1 MKRIILFMLVCIG
14 MTCRMYGQNERHMQ
28 VVSFDKIDER
38 TAQLKGTARL
48 DNNNR
53 NAALIKVNTYG
64 KGYSFTNGTV
74 GLVGDIVYREDGEIW
89 VYVPR
94 RSQKLTITH
103 ERFGRCEY
111 EFEIPIDEGTVYRMK
126 LDPGV
131 GSFVNIRASQTGA
144 TVFVD
149 GEAIGKTPLVNE
161 YIMRGK
167 HKVKVEK
174 GRLVGEQDIE
184 VGDDI
189 APDHYIEL
197 IDQSP
202 HYARVTIKVDNDK
215 EAEIWCDGENKGY
228 GQWKT
233 ELYEGT
239 YYIETRKDSC
249 ESRNTTIKVFG
260 QKDSTYVVVPPEPFK
275 GTMQLQVFPRKANIT
290 VNKTRYENATKIPVN
305 VGKILVECTRKGYK
319 DLEREYTLSKDQHIS
334 DTITME
340 RISYIKSTQAYI
352 GAGFSYNTLSGVTG
366 LAGVTFKHFDLQL
379 SYTIGLTSTDDVMWY
394 SGNDYQ
400 NTINY
405 KQSGFA
411 AKLGYQIRASSRI
424 AIVPQAGYLLMTLAA
439 TKTDGLQST
448 LYGDASKCSCLTFG
462 AKVVFVPWKMVGIF
476 INPEYAAAMKKDAY
490 YEHIADALGLTAG
503 GLYVHAGLV
512 VKF

>member
-1 MKRIILFMLVCIG
+1 MLVCIG
-14 MTCRMYGQNERHMQ
+14 MACRMYGQNEPVLSVTEFKLNETDM
-28 VVSFDKIDER
+28 
-38 TAQLKGTARL
+38 TAQRPGTSKTDVNGKKAAIIKLRAFGKGYNF
-48 DNNNR
+48 DYG
-53 NAALIKVNTYG
+53 TYG
-64 KGYSFTNGTV
+64 KVADPERHGA
-74 GLVGDIVYREDGEIW
+74 EIW
-89 VYVPR
+89 LYVPDGAMKI
-94 RSQKLTITH
+94 SITH
-103 ERFGRCEY
+103 QDYGSLKDYYYPEPIKGGRVY
-111 EFEIPIDEGTVYRMK
+111 EML

-131 GSFVNIRASQTGA
+131 GRFVNITAREEGA
-144 TVFVD
+144 KVFVD
-149 GEAIGKTPLVNE
+149 GRYIGDTPLANE

-167 HKVKVEK
+167 HHVKVEK
-174 GRLVGEQDIE
+174 GRLVGEQDIV
-184 VGDDI
+184 VGDGI
-189 APDHYIEL
+189 APDYRIEL

-202 HYARVTIKVDNDK
+202 HYARVTVKVDNDK
-215 EAEIWCDGENKGY
+215 EAEIWCDGERKGY
-228 GQWKT
+228 GQWMA

-239 YYIETRKDSC
+239 YYIVTRKDSC

-260 QKDSTYVVVPPEPFK
+260 QNDSTYVVVPPEPFK

-290 VNKTRYENATKIPVN
+290 LNKKRYENATKIPVN

-366 LAGVTFKHFDLQL
+366 LAGVTFKNFDLQL
-379 SYTIGLTSTDDVMWY
+379 SYTLGMTSTDDVMWY
-394 SGNDYQ
+394 SGNAYE

-424 AIVPQAGYLLMTLAA
+424 AIVPQAGYSLMTLAA
-439 TKTDGLQST
+439 TKTDGLQNT
-448 LYGDASKCSCLTFG
+448 LYGDGAKCSCLTIG
-462 AKVVFVPWKMVGIF
+462 AKVVFVPWKMVGVF